1 MGKIERLEQQIRELS
16 AQELAEVRRWFVEY
30 DADAWDR
37 QIEADTNAG
46 KLDHLMEEA
55 LAEYKAGKTRPL

>member
-16 AQELAEVRRWFVEY
+16 AQELAELRRWFVEY

-37 QIEADTNAG
+37 QIEADAKAG
-46 KLDHLMEEA
+46 KLDHLMEVA

>member
-16 AQELAEVRRWFVEY
+16 AQELAELRRWFVEY

-37 QIEADTNAG
+37 QIEADAKAG

>member
-16 AQELAEVRRWFVEY
+16 AQELAELRRWFVEY

-37 QIEADTNAG
+37 QIEADANTG